1 MNTKKITRK
10 RFLGYSA
17 LMTAAAIGSS
27 TISLTSCKKENES
40 GGYFESIVIGSGFG
54 GSVCA
59 LRLSE
64 AKRKT
69 LLLEMGAPWYNGTKD
84 IFSPNFPPDNRSTWL
99 ANMTEL
105 PFGPN
110 LKIGGKFV
118 GVMNRVVYPNMRVY
132 RNICLG
138 GGSISNGGVL
148 LMPKEEHFNSFMFSD
163 IDYAEVNSYANEV
176 KSMMQASIM
185 PTDLFNSNFYRYAQI
200 TQNHALNA
208 GLEIEHANSFYNFDI
223 WRKELNG
230 EIKRS
235 ALKGELLY
243 GNNNGIKNSL
253 EKNYLS
259 QALGTGNLTIKT
271 LRKVVEIRKNTSD
284 FFEVEVQQID
294 EQGNLVRVE
303 GYTSKHLFLCA
314 GSVGT
319 SEILVKA
326 RDTGALAD
334 LNEEVGSGWGPNGN
348 AFAFRSG
355 LKESTGNIH
364 SSPPTLTVK
373 HHENPISPVNA
384 MQDIF
389 PIGIDLKM
397 LLMIGQPYIETRG
410 KFVYNASTGQASL
423 EWPKNGNE
431 QGAASM
437 GLMIDRLNDAN
448 GGQLDTDFIKEGVS
462 QSFTYHPLGGAVLGK
477 ACDLFGRIKGY
488 KNLYAIDGSMLP
500 GNCGLVNPS
509 LMIAALAERNIKEI
523 IETDFCKCV

>member
-1 MNTKKITRK
+1 MPNQITRK

-17 LMTAAAIGSS
+17 MMMASAVGAT
-27 TISLTSCKKENES
+27 TFSLTSCKKDNDD

-59 LRLSE
+59 LRLSQ

-69 LLLEMGAPWYNGTKD
+69 LLLEMGKSWYNGSKD

-99 ANMTEL
+99 TNITEL

-110 LKIGGKFV
+110 LKIGSKYV
-118 GVMNRVVYPNMRVY
+118 GVMNRVVYPHMRVY

-148 LMPKEEHFNSFMFSD
+148 LMPKEEHFNSFLFND
-163 IDYAEVNSYANEV
+163 IDYAEVNGYANQV
-176 KSMMQASIM
+176 KTMMQASIM
-185 PTDLFNSNFYRYAQI
+185 PVDLFNSNFYKYAQI
-200 TQNHALNA
+200 TQSHALNA
-208 GLEIEHANSFYNFDI
+208 GLEIEHAYSFYNFDT

-253 EKNYLS
+253 EKNYLAE
-259 QALGTGNLTIKT
+259 ALATAYLSIKT
-271 LRKVVEIRKNTSD
+271 LRKVVEVRQKPDET
-284 FFEVEVQQID
+284 FEVMVNQID
-294 EQGNLVRVE
+294 EQGNVVRTE
-303 GYTSKHLFLCA
+303 SYASKHLFICA

-326 RDTGALAD
+326 RDTGALENLDDAIG
-334 LNEEVGSGWGPNGN
+334 NGWGPNGN

-355 LKESTGNIH
+355 LNESTGNIH

-373 HHENPISPVNA
+373 HLDNPISPVNA

-397 LLMIGQPYIETRG
+397 LLMVGQPYIETRG
-410 KFVYNASTGQASL
+410 KFIYNASAGVATL

-437 GLMIDRLNDAN
+437 GLMIDRLNEAN
-448 GGQLDTDFIKEGVS
+448 GGKLDTDFIKEGVS
-462 QSFTYHPLGGAVLGK
+462 QNFTYHPLGGAVLGK
-477 ACDLFGRIKGY
+477 ASDLYGRLKGY

-523 IETDFCKCV
+523 IEKDFCKCV